1 MDRGLE
7 RSSGSSVVLR
17 RRSRHLHQCVHGD
30 YPIGPGNAG
39 ELGQSLPRP
48 GTAYAAKGQL
58 DRAIEDYEQAS
69 RFNPNFAE
77 AFGNRAL
84 CTTVCTNT
92 TAPLGY
98 DHAIRLDP
106 NFAEAFYGRGTTYAA
121 KNQYDRAI
129 EDYDQA
135 TRLNPNVARRI
146 NSLYG
151 AAFLDRGLAFARE
164 GQADRAIEY
173 YEQAIRLD
181 PTLESFATVPNA
193 IARQSPDKTASINI
207 PPINPSSLALLS
219 SLLPRLSIA
228 GAPATSPRANPI
240 GRLRTSIRRSGLIR
254 TSPRPTATA
263 AARTMARAN
272 MTAPLRTTTR
282 PSA

>member
-1 MDRGLE
+1 M
-7 RSSGSSVVLR
+7 
-17 RRSRHLHQCVHGD
+17 
-30 YPIGPGNAG
+30 
-39 ELGQSLPRP
+39 
-48 GTAYAAKGQL
+48 
-58 DRAIEDYEQAS
+58 
-69 RFNPNFAE
+69 
-77 AFGNRAL
+77 

-92 TAPLGY
+92 TAPLGTI

-106 NFAEAFYGRGTTYAA
+106 KFAEAFYGRGTTYAA

-181 PTLESFATVPNA
+181 PTLKSFATDPNA
-193 IARQSPDKTASINI
+193 IARQSPDKTAVINI
-207 PPINPSSLALLS
+207 FANKSVKL
-219 SLLPRLSIA
+219 
-228 GAPATSPRANPI
+228 GPAFIPFASAFYSRGT
-240 GRLRTSIRRSGLIR
+240 RLRRQGPTRSGY
-254 TSPRPTATA
+254 
-263 AARTMARAN
+263 
-272 MTAPLRTTTR
+272 
-282 PSA
+282 